1 MLRASR
7 TSPSRLV
14 TGIRGLREVGL
25 TSSLA
30 AARGGSVGRGLA
42 RCPPRAASSVRHPD
56 VAVWPRDGLDMR
68 MTLVLACGRVAPRAT
83 KPKLNPNPTRITALK
98 GGLIKIQPVKP

>member
-14 TGIRGLREVGL
+14 TGIRGLWEVGL

-42 RCPPRAASSVRHPD
+42 HCPPRAASSVRHPD

-68 MTLVLACGRVAPRAT
+68 MTPVLAT